1 MRFVFLLI
9 AVLISTFSFGQLG
22 GKGVYAFMQLP
33 GSSHVSA
40 LGGNNISVVSNEPS
54 FVIQNPALLNDSLLN
69 IPVINTS
76 KYFADIYY
84 GSAGY
89 AFHNRYVGNIFIG
102 FQHFN
107 YGKFAEFDEVGNRIG
122 SFSAADYALY
132 LSTSHSFSDSSFSWG
147 VALKP
152 ILSQYES
159 YSSYGLVSDWG
170 LLYHNTHNL
179 WTIALTLKNLGY
191 QLKSYYDNHHEP
203 IDADWQ
209 LGITKKLKHAP
220 LRLSLTFQHIEQW
233 NLAKYVD
240 ERQSENTTVLGEQP
254 IQRSAFER
262 NSDEFLRHI
271 IVATDIVLSKNF
283 YVALGYNFQRRK
295 ELGTDTR
302 MATTGLSWGF
312 GFKIYRFQFHYAR
325 AAYNLAGASNMITLS
340 SRIND
345 WRKKE

>member
-107 YGKFAEFDEVGNRIG
+107 Y
-122 SFSAADYALY
+122 
-132 LSTSHSFSDSSFSWG
+132 
-147 VALKP
+147 
-152 ILSQYES
+152 
-159 YSSYGLVSDWG
+159 
-170 LLYHNTHNL
+170 
-179 WTIALTLKNLGY
+179 
-191 QLKSYYDNHHEP
+191 
-203 IDADWQ
+203 
-209 LGITKKLKHAP
+209 
-220 LRLSLTFQHIEQW
+220 
-233 NLAKYVD
+233 
-240 ERQSENTTVLGEQP
+240 
-254 IQRSAFER
+254 
-262 NSDEFLRHI
+262 
-271 IVATDIVLSKNF
+271 
-283 YVALGYNFQRRK
+283 
-295 ELGTDTR
+295 
-302 MATTGLSWGF
+302 
-312 GFKIYRFQFHYAR
+312 
-325 AAYNLAGASNMITLS
+325 
-340 SRIND
+340 
-345 WRKKE
+345 